1 VAEQLQVL
9 VVDDEEGVRF
19 FLQEAL
25 RRSGHQAVAAAS
37 GEEALERLRETP
49 FDLVLLDLKLGGAVD
64 GLRVLEALRWR
75 WPRTMVIMLTAHG
88 SLDSAVAAIREGV
101 DLYLLKPVDAAQLRQ
116 AIRQMLQRR
125 KQLGIAP
132 TAGTQ
137 ARVLQ
142 RGPFQVDLQTHE
154 VTRDGEHLELTPR
167 EFKLLVALM
176 ENAHRVVSPPELVQA
191 VMDYEPD
198 YLQEAR
204 QIIRWYVHAL
214 RGKVEPYPERPRY
227 IVNVRGVGYRFQL

>member
-1 VAEQLQVL
+1 MADQLRVL

-19 FLQEAL
+19 FVREAL
-25 RRSGHQAVAAAS
+25 RRSGHLPVEAAS
-37 GEEALERLRETP
+37 GEEALECLRETP
-49 FDLVLLDLKLGGAVD
+49 FDLVMLDLKLGGAVD

-101 DLYLLKPVDAAQLRQ
+101 DLYLLKPVDAAELRE
-116 AIRQMLQRR
+116 AIDQVLERR

-137 ARVLQ
+137 ARVLRQ
-142 RGPFQVDLQTHE
+142 GPFRVDLQTHE
-154 VTRDGEHLELTPR
+154 VTRGGECLELTPR
-167 EFKLLVALM
+167 EFKLLVVLI

-204 QIIRWYVHAL
+204 QIIRWYVHTL
-214 RGKVEPYPERPRY
+214 RQKVEPDPTRPRY
-227 IVNVRGVGYRFQL
+227 IINVRGVGYRFQS